1 VYDLHP
7 TQDSFHK
14 NALLSIV
21 PKIGIQQQGIIP
33 FSIVLIESEGEEFCL
48 GTAIAI
54 NINTNSSL
62 WCVLMGTAHAHC
74 VPLSRL
80 PIAGVTAWMPNEA

>member
-21 PKIGIQQQGIIP
+21 PKLGIQQQGIIP
-33 FSIVLIESEGEEFCL
+33 FSIVLIESEGEEYCL

-54 NINTNSSL
+54 DKSL